1 MKREKMILFQ
11 LISGCN
17 KYSVEENY
25 LPTKPAGFVYININH
40 ISQ

>member
-1 MKREKMILFQ
+1 MKREKNDSLQ

-17 KYSVEENY
+17 KYLVENY
-25 LPTKPAGFVYININH
+25 LPTKLVGFIYININH